1 MEHTYNN
8 FLKLIDLTEEQYLDH
23 INTSTILSWNKDVVV
38 KSSPIE
44 GVGCFTTKKY
54 VKDEEVGIV
63 KYKDNRTTLG
73 RFANHSPTPNVY
85 LKEDKFLAL
94 KGINPNDE
102 LLVNYFANLK
112 TLLME
117 EQTELKEEEK
127 TEFDKFLERLE
138 NIESSERQ
146 CNIDDDGE
154 CLSCGG

>member
-23 INTSTILSWNKDVVV
+23 INTATILSWNKDVVV

-73 RFANHSPTPNVY
+73 RFANHSSTPNVY

-117 EQTELKEEEK
+117 EQPKPKEEEK

-138 NIESSERQ
+138 KIEPPERQ
-146 CNIDDDGE
+146 CDIDDDGE
-154 CLSCGG
+154 CLSCGS